1 MNLVLLHHF
10 LEGEVAWRL
19 QVAVLLFKRWIRF
32 LAQEI
37 VQLRKLNTQNHRAT
51 HSMLYNKIRLAFKML
66 ILTEVQYLHSE
77 CINCDDLDV
86 QELWSN
92 IINLSDFVKI
102 QLIGGIS
109 VFAMYSAFLF
119 AWDSYSIIY
128 KGKNSTPECVGWNG
142 AVLTSTCKHLVH
154 RRCFLLK
161 YCIVYFIVEVLAA
174 FFLQFSSCCFTV
186 N

>member
-1 MNLVLLHHF
+1 
-10 LEGEVAWRL
+10 
-19 QVAVLLFKRWIRF
+19 
-32 LAQEI
+32 
-37 VQLRKLNTQNHRAT
+37 
-51 HSMLYNKIRLAFKML
+51 ML
-66 ILTEVQYLHSE
+66 ILTKVQYLHSE

-86 QELWSN
+86 QEVWSN
-92 IINLSDFVKI
+92 IINMSDFVKI

-128 KGKNSTPECVGWNG
+128 KGKNSTQACVGWKV
-142 AVLTSTCKHLVH
+142 AVLMSTCKHLAH
-154 RRCFLLK
+154 RRCFMLK
-161 YCIVYFIVEVLAA
+161 YCRVHFIVEVLAA

>member
-1 MNLVLLHHF
+1 M
-10 LEGEVAWRL
+10 
-19 QVAVLLFKRWIRF
+19 LLFKRWIRF

-37 VQLRKLNTQNHRAT
+37 VQPRKLNTQNHRAT

-154 RRCFLLK
+154 RRCFLLGVLYSIF
-161 YCIVYFIVEVLAA
+161 YCGSVGSFFSSV
-174 FFLQFSSCCFTV
+174 FFLLFYS
-186 N
+186 